1 MNKNTLTSLTRP
13 QIAALV
19 AQSLPA
25 GAVVNLGIGIPTL
38 VGEFVEAEREI
49 ILHSENGILGMG
61 PAPKKPDP
69 DLINASRQPIS
80 LLKGAS
86 ISDHSIS
93 FAIMRGGHLD
103 YSIMGGFQVAQNG
116 DLANWI
122 TKGDKAIPAVGGAMD
137 LAVGAKNVVI
147 TMTHT
152 TRDGQPK
159 LVTECN
165 FPVTGT
171 GVVTKIYTDLAIIA
185 IRDGGFYVEA
195 MVENIDNACLQRK
208 TDARLHFDDDIKT
221 IKIDKAGTPYL
232 S

>member
-1 MNKNTLTSLTRP
+1 MTNKWTPLSRA

-19 AQSLPA
+19 AESIPN

-38 VGEFVEAEREI
+38 VGEYLPPEREI

-61 PAPKKPDP
+61 PTPDTPDP

-80 LLKGAS
+80 LLQGAS

-122 TKGDKAIPAVGGAMD
+122 AKEEKAIPAVGGAMD
-137 LAVGAKNVVI
+137 LAVGAKNVII

-152 TRDGQPK
+152 TRDGHPK
-159 LVTECN
+159 LVSQCDY
-165 FPVTGT
+165 PITGA
-171 GVVTKIYTDLAIIA
+171 GVVTKVYTDLAIIA
-185 IRDGGFYVEA
+185 IENNQFVVEA
-195 MVENIDNACLQRK
+195 MIEHLSREALQERTAAPLFYREDLAIISDPLK
-208 TDARLHFDDDIKT
+208 KGIV
-221 IKIDKAGTPYL
+221 
-232 S
+232 